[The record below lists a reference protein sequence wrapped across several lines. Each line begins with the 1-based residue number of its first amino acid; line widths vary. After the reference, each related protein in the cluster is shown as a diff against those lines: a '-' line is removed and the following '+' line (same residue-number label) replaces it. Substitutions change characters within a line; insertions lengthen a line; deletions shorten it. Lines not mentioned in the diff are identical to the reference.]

1 MPPMQIIRLRAYAG
15 PNILG
20 PVAGVWLLVHCDQDR
35 STELRG
41 AIKDAAQA
49 IGLVLARLEVDA
61 RPLEQGAALVS
72 VLFSCEVPTVGAA
85 LCEYVVA
92 CATAKAN
99 ADATWDREAPLAKL
113 QRQRRSASLPM
124 AAVQLMAEALQRGLP
139 SFVSSSGHLQL
150 GYGAR
155 GWQCDLAELGEA
167 QSPPT
172 PPWEHLGSV
181 PLVLVTGAHER
192 TAAVQRLA
200 ADTAALGVRVHT
212 MADASFALARE
223 ALADPQAE
231 ALVLGL
237 ETNDILR
244 YGLPCDRCDLAVITD
259 RAGPRPDEATDDDEW
274 VRALG
279 IPMLLSA
286 QPVRLKLS
294 DARLLP
300 LVPYAPN
307 GVVDWPSHR
316 T

>member
-20 PVAGVWLLVHCDQDR
+20 PAAGVWLLTHCDHDR
-35 STELRG
+35 SAQLRA

-49 IGLVLARLEVDA
+49 LGLVLARLELDT
-61 RPLEQGAALVS
+61 RPLEQGVLVS
-72 VLFSCEVPTVGAA
+72 VLFSCEAPALGAA
-85 LCEYVVA
+85 LCAYVVA
-92 CATAKAN
+92 RTIAEVN
-99 ADATWDREAPLAKL
+99 ADADWDHEAPLLEL
-113 QRQRRSASLPM
+113 QRQRRTTSLPM

-139 SFVSSSGHLQL
+139 NFVTSSGQLQF

-155 GWQCDLAELGEA
+155 GWQIDLAELA
-167 QSPPT
+167 DAKHPPT
-172 PPWEHLGSV
+172 PPWAHLGSV

-192 TAAVQRLA
+192 TAAVNRLA
-200 ADTAALGVRVHT
+200 ADTAALGVRVRT

-223 ALADPQAE
+223 ALADPEAE

-259 RAGPRPDEATDDDEW
+259 RAGMRPEEATDDDEW
-274 VRALG
+274 IRALG

-286 QPVRLKLS
+286 QPVRLNLS

-307 GVVDWPSHR
+307 GVVDWPNQR